1 MSQGGSHNIRYLQY
15 FDPPLCPHLV
25 LIYSIHATSL
35 TSSFWVTPFP
45 VQTSYVDGP
54 LGLSVL
60 LGADNIKKPDAD
72 ATGCKIYAGMPKFGS
87 TLAWAMESSPAVLKS
102 SERDPALG
110 AIAEDPSKTPVS
122 SSSAKRSV
130 WLPDGYSK
138 ILR

>member
-1 MSQGGSHNIRYLQY
+1 M
-15 FDPPLCPHLV
+15 
-25 LIYSIHATSL
+25 
-35 TSSFWVTPFP
+35 
-45 VQTSYVDGP
+45 
-54 LGLSVL
+54 L
-60 LGADNIKKPDAD
+60 LGGDKMKESDAKGASGNIP
-72 ATGCKIYAGMPKFGS
+72 KISAGMPRFGS